1 MASIGDVFAPDYV
14 VPPGA
19 TVADLLEEHGMTQTE
34 LARRLGVSLKHVN
47 QVVKG
52 VASISAEL
60 ALGLEKVFGVSAAF
74 WLNRESLYQA
84 EIARREEWRDLARK
98 EEWARQFPVSE
109 LKRRGLIPA
118 DARGP
123 ALVGALLHFFGIAT
137 PRQWTDPRV
146 AYRKS
151 LKFESDPYA
160 LSAWLRAG
168 ELEANEIDCE
178 PYDAEKF
185 LDVLQVARSL
195 TRDDPS
201 EWHPRLVE
209 ACASA
214 GVALAVVD
222 VFPKARVNGAT
233 RWLTPTKALI
243 QLSVRYRWED
253 IFWFTFFHEAGH
265 VVLHRKR
272 ESFIEPERRRAG
284 DVSGEWLRFEQ
295 EADRFASKT
304 LIPQEYQRVLKTL
317 RLGDVERFAK
327 QLGIAPAIVVGR
339 LQHERL
345 LPFNT
350 GNALRRRLI
359 ITDER
364 D

>member
-1 MASIGDVFAPDYV
+1 MASIGEHFAPDYA

-19 TVADLLEEHGMTQTE
+19 TIADLLDEHGMTQTE
-34 LARRLGVSLKHVN
+34 LARRLGVSLKHIN
-47 QVVKG
+47 QIVKG
-52 VASISAEL
+52 VASVSAEL

-84 EIARREEWRDLARK
+84 EIARRDERRDFAK
-98 EEWARQFPVSE
+98 EEEWARRFPVKE
-109 LKRRGLIPA
+109 LKRRGLIQR
-118 DARGP
+118 DAKGA
-123 ALVGALLHFFGIAT
+123 ALVDALLHFFGIAS

-146 AYRKS
+146 AYRRS
-151 LKFESDPYA
+151 LKFESDVYA

-168 ELEANEIDCE
+168 ELQANEIDCA
-178 PYDAEKF
+178 PYDAERF
-185 LDVLQVARSL
+185 LNVLQLARSL

-201 EWHPRLVE
+201 KWHPRLVD

-214 GVALAVVD
+214 GVAVAVVN

-265 VVLHRKR
+265 VLLHRKR
-272 ESFIEPERRRAG
+272 QSFIEPERRRPG
-284 DVSGEWLRFEQ
+284 DVSGEQLRFEQ
-295 EADRFASKT
+295 EADRFASRT
-304 LIPQEYQRVLKTL
+304 LIPEEYERALRTL
-317 RLGDVERFAK
+317 HLGDVERFAE
-327 QLGIAPAIVVGR
+327 QLDITPAIIVGR
-339 LQHERL
+339 LQHEGL

-350 GNALRRRLI
+350 GNDLRRRFAV
-359 ITDER
+359 TD

>member
-1 MASIGDVFAPDYV
+1 MVTSGKPFAPDYV

-19 TVADLLEEHGMTQTE
+19 TLADLLGEHGMTQTE

-52 VASISAEL
+52 VASVSAEL

-84 EIARREEWRDLARK
+84 SIARQDEQRDLARE
-98 EEWARQFPVSE
+98 EEWARRFPVNE
-109 LKRRGLIPA
+109 LKRRGLIPR
-118 DARGP
+118 DANGP
-123 ALVGALLHFFGIAT
+123 ALVDALLHFFGIAS

-151 LKFESDPYA
+151 LKFESDAHA
-160 LSAWLRAG
+160 LSAWLRVG
-168 ELEANEIDCE
+168 ELQAHQVDCA
-178 PYDAEKF
+178 PYDADKF
-185 LDVLQVARSL
+185 VDVLQFIRSL
-195 TRDDPS
+195 TRKDPS
-201 EWHPRLVE
+201 EWHGRLVE

-214 GVALAVVD
+214 GVAVAIAN

-233 RWLTPTKALI
+233 RWLAPTKALI

-272 ESFIEPERRRAG
+272 ESFIEPERRRPKALT
-284 DVSGEWLRFEQ
+284 DESLRLED
-295 EADRFASKT
+295 EADRFASRM
-304 LIPQEYQRVLKTL
+304 LIPQEYDRALRTL

-339 LQHERL
+339 LQHEGL
-345 LPFNT
+345 LPFSA
-350 GNALRRRLI
+350 GNNLRRRLI
-359 ITDER
+359 VTDE
-364 D
+364 